1 MSKIFTGM
9 KKRLRY
15 IFFIAALTAG
25 GIIICQLY
33 WVYFNYQTAR
43 TNFIQTATVSLW
55 QSVDSCLLAQN
66 ALPSSLNEEK
76 PSLTF
81 MMTRSAN
88 LDSSGRDSSHRPPG
102 PTFSVELFTVGL
114 DEDQVPGVKTLV
126 ARLFSQR
133 AKKPLNLDTL
143 SRFFQQEL
151 LRNGIKDAFDLTIE
165 KNKKKILPGQIA
177 AMVNFNKEPA
187 IVKAE
192 LKNRSAFFF
201 RMNFVPA
208 LVSTLLILLSAGSLF
223 YMGRIIKRQ
232 MQLDTMKT
240 DFTNNII
247 HELRTPLTILR
258 SSNEAMASFG
268 AAYDEGSL
276 MRYLGINTLVIDD
289 LDKNIERILDFSR
302 SEQGKR
308 LPVLETIDLLPVLH
322 QVQLRFSQVNN
333 ASITIITDEEPF
345 EVVTD
350 PFMLGIIL
358 SNLVDN
364 AIKYS
369 PQEAKIGVYAGRDGQ
384 SWQLQVSDQGM
395 GIPGSSLPYIFDKF
409 YRVPTGDVH
418 EIKGYGIGLAYVKQ
432 LVTDLKGKIEVASE
446 PGQGTVFTIT
456 FYS

>member
-9 KKRLRY
+9 KKRVRY
-15 IFFIAALTAG
+15 IFLIAALTAS

-33 WVYFNYQTAR
+33 WVYFNYQTAKA
-43 TNFIQTATVSLW
+43 NFIQTATVSLW
-55 QSVDSCLLAQN
+55 QSIDSCMLAQN
-66 ALPSSLNEEK
+66 VLPPSLDEEN

-81 MMTRSAN
+81 MMTKSAN
-88 LDSSGRDSSHRPPG
+88 LSSNARDSSHRPAN
-102 PTFSVELFTVGL
+102 TTYSMRLFTVTMDGY
-114 DEDQVPGVKTLV
+114 QAAGVKTLL
-126 ARLFSQR
+126 ARLFSQQ
-133 AKKPLNLDTL
+133 AQKPLNLDTL
-143 SRFFQQEL
+143 THYFGQVL
-151 LRNGIKDAFDLTIE
+151 LRNGIKEEFDLTME
-165 KNKKKILPGQIA
+165 RNKKIVPGQIA
-177 AMVNFNKEPA
+177 ALLNFDKMPT

-192 LKNRSAFFF
+192 LKNPNAFFF

-208 LVSTLLILLSAGSLF
+208 LVSTLLILLSAASLL

-240 DFTNNII
+240 DFVNNTI

-268 AAYDEGSL
+268 AAYDEASL

-289 LDKNIERILDFSR
+289 LDKNIERILDFSQL
-302 SEQGKR
+302 EQGKR
-308 LPVLETIDLLPVLH
+308 LPVLETIDLVPVLQ

-333 ASITIITDEEPF
+333 ASIIITTEEEPF
-345 EVVTD
+345 EVTTD
-350 PFMLGIIL
+350 RSMFGIIL
-358 SNLVDN
+358 SNLLDN

-369 PQEAKIGVYAGRDGQ
+369 PEDAKIGVYARRGEQ
-384 SWQLQVSDQGM
+384 SWQLEVSDEGM
-395 GIPGSSLPYIFDKF
+395 GIPRLALPYIFDKF
-409 YRVPTGDVH
+409 YRVPTGDLH

-446 PGQGTVFTIT
+446 PGKGTVFTLT